1 MSNRNIH
8 KFKEIK
14 KYTRFEKRQNLLF
27 QKRKL
32 EIRDSIFSKHLKNS
46 IYKKIA

>member
-1 MSNRNIH
+1 MSNRNID
-8 KFKEIK
+8 KFKYINQK
-14 KYTRFEKRQNLLF
+14 KYEKRQNLLF

>member
-1 MSNRNIH
+1 MTYRNIH
-8 KFKEIK
+8 KSKYYIK
-14 KYTRFEKRQNLLF
+14 DHLKKRQNSLF